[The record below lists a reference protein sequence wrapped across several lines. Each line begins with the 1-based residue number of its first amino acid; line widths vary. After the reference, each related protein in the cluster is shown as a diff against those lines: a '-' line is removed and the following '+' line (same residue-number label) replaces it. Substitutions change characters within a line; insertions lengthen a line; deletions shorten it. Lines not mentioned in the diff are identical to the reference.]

1 MADKDLV
8 IRERLDHTGVF
19 DFAAFYSFAHNW
31 FREEGYTVTEDR
43 YNESVSGNTR
53 NIMIEWKATIKITD
67 YFKIEHA
74 LKIEIKN
81 LTDVEVEI
89 DGKKKKMNKGNISLD
104 HKGSLIKDVESKWE
118 SSSFNKFMR
127 DVYNKYVIPGRIDEM
142 ERRVKSDTTTF
153 KEEAKAFLELTG
165 RR

>member
-8 IRERLDHTGVF
+8 IRERLDHNGVF

-31 FREEGYTVTEDR
+31 FREEGYIVTEDR
-43 YNESVSGNTR
+43 YNESVTGNTR
-53 NIMIEWKATIKITD
+53 NITIEWKATKKITD

-74 LKIEIKN
+74 LKMEIKN

-104 HKGSLIKDVESKWE
+104 HKGSLIKDAESKWE
-118 SSSFNKFMR
+118 SSALNKFMR
-127 DVYNKYVIPGRIDEM
+127 DVYNKYVIPGRIDAM
-142 ERRVKSDTTTF
+142 ESKVSSDTKAF